1 MRRVALVAL
10 VFLSSAP
17 AAHAGCGATSTLGTG
32 KAPLVV
38 TFTAT
43 CEAVAY
49 SWDFGDGEQG
59 VGRRVQ
65 HVCTRLGALLPELLP
80 ARLRSA
86 RVSRRAAVPGL
97 ARVRA
102 HSDVDRANGLR
113 SGRIRKRG
121 DRLHMSDDG
130 TLNDLRDQISA
141 IDRAI
146 FAAVNERLRLVA
158 QLKQVKQEQG
168 LAFVDPE
175 REAALLEERLRENN
189 GPLSADGLRAFYV
202 ELLALVKREAR

>member
-10 VFLSSAP
+10 VFLSFAP

-49 SWDFGDGEQG
+49 SWDFGGGEQG

-86 RVSRRAAVPGL
+86 TGIPTCRRTRARTGGRAFRCGSRKRFT
-97 ARVRA
+97 
-102 HSDVDRANGLR
+102 LR
-113 SGRIRKRG
+113 S
-121 DRLHMSDDG
+121 H
-130 TLNDLRDQISA
+130 T
-141 IDRAI
+141 
-146 FAAVNERLRLVA
+146 
-158 QLKQVKQEQG
+158 
-168 LAFVDPE
+168 
-175 REAALLEERLRENN
+175 
-189 GPLSADGLRAFYV
+189 
-202 ELLALVKREAR
+202 EAR